1 MHESR
6 MIAVVVPPGVCA
18 IEKVSGSRIATPFA
32 PPSPGSTP
40 MMTPRMMPTNMNAT
54 FLKLSA
60 TTKPW
65 SNASISAIALA
76 HAQRRLE
83 RPLGQRHQEPDFED
97 EKEHHAVADAHRDD
111 FPPRVFAE
119 PAHEKADEERGG
131 DIDAEPADQPD
142 IDRGRD
148 EHDQHQREL
157 VRLDERAVLLAA
169 QEQRAHQVGRRGET
183 DEQPDVEG
191 KVARL
196 GPVFRP
202 ARAQAHAVPHD
213 ERAKREK
220 ERRDEDLGALVAE
233 SRSAHFW
240 CRKPAAFMSWMWR
253 CSSFATQSAYCL
265 PSSDVVLYA
274 PCSMRAFQSG
284 VCCTLRSTST

>member
-65 SNASISAIALA
+65 ASASISAIALA

-131 DIDAEPADQPD
+131 DIDTEPADQPD

-148 EHDQHQREL
+148 EDGQHQREL
-157 VRLDERAVLLAA
+157 VRLDEGAVLIAA
-169 QEQRAHQVGRRGET
+169 QKKSTHQIHQRGDAH
-183 DEQPDVEG
+183 EQPDVKG
-191 KVARL
+191 KVTRL
-196 GPVFRP
+196 RPVFRP

-213 ERAKREK
+213 ECAERKK
-220 ERRDEDLGALVAE
+220 KRRDGDLGALVAE

-240 CRKPAAFMSWMWR
+240 
-253 CSSFATQSAYCL
+253 
-265 PSSDVVLYA
+265 
-274 PCSMRAFQSG
+274 
-284 VCCTLRSTST
+284 

>member
-6 MIAVVVPPGVCA
+6 MIAVVVPPGCCA
-18 IEKVSGSRIATPFA
+18 IEKVSGNRIATPFA

-40 MMTPRMMPTNMNAT
+40 MMTPRMMPTNMKAT

-76 HAQRRLE
+76 HAQCRLE

-119 PAHEKADEERGG
+119 PA
-131 DIDAEPADQPD
+131 DQPD

-148 EHDQHQREL
+148 EDGQHQREL
-157 VRLDERAVLLAA
+157 VRLDERAILLAA
-169 QEQRAHQVGRRGET
+169 QEKGAYQVRRGRDAHQEA
-183 DEQPDVEG
+183 DVER

-233 SRSAHFW
+233 SRPAHLLW
-240 CRKPAAFMSWMWR
+240 RKPA
-253 CSSFATQSAYCL
+253 
-265 PSSDVVLYA
+265 
-274 PCSMRAFQSG
+274 
-284 VCCTLRSTST
+284 